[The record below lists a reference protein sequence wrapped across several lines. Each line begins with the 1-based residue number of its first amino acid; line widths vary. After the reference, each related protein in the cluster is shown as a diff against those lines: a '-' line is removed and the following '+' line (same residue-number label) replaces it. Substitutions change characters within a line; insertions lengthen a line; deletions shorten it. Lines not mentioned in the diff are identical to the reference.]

1 MHQGISYSER
11 RSDAIHRINDLLDGF
26 DRARQDMEAGK
37 ILPKTYLLL
46 AARYADRIKQ
56 TVQYG
61 EWKGM
66 QITASDSDISAA

>member
-1 MHQGISYSER
+1 MHQ
-11 RSDAIHRINDLLDGF
+11 RINCTEERSEAIDRIGELLDGL